1 MTIKTEFD
9 DAADWLQD
17 ELDYDTEELCMLVM
31 EECVGRSDV
40 DTGRFR
46 GNWIATVNK
55 ETDRERETAITA
67 DPMKLAR
74 DVLRRAFKR
83 GESIKY
89 ITIQNNVPYAGII
102 DEGLYPNPPKKGTW
116 VKGEGYVKF
125 TEGGFTKNNP
135 QGISDLAIKAALER
149 SK

>member
-1 MTIKTEFD
+1 MSIQKEFGD
-9 DAADWLQD
+9 TADWLQD

-31 EECVGRSDV
+31 EEGVIRSPV

-67 DPMKLAR
+67 NPIKLAR

-83 GESIKY
+83 GESVKY
-89 ITIQNNVPYAGII
+89 ITIQNNLPYAGVI
-102 DEGLYPNPPKKGTW
+102 DDGLYPNPPKSGDKTRN
-116 VKGEGYVKF
+116 GYSKQA
-125 TEGGFTKNNP
+125 P

>member
-1 MTIKTEFD
+1 MSIKKEFT

-17 ELDYDTEELCMLVM
+17 ELDYDTEELAMLVM
-31 EECVGRSDV
+31 DECITRSPV

-55 ETDRERETAITA
+55 ETDRERESAILA
-67 DPMKLAR
+67 DPMTLAR
-74 DVLRRAFKR
+74 ATLNRAFKR

-89 ITIQNNVPYAGII
+89 IVIQNNLPYAGVI
-102 DEGLYPNPPKKGTW
+102 DDGLYPNPPKSGDKTRN
-116 VKGEGYVKF
+116 GYSKQA
-125 TEGGFTKNNP
+125 P

-149 SK
+149 SN